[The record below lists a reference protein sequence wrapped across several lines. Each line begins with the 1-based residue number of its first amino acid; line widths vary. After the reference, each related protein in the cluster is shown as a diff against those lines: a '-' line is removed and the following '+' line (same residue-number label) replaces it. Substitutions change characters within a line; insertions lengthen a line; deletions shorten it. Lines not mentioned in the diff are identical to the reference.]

1 MHGAEPS
8 SGPEHMVV
16 GQVTKAHGIK
26 GEVFV
31 HVLTDNPDHI
41 FADGNDLLIGD
52 AKGGLGDDPEVV
64 TIERARSFK
73 RGLLVKFED
82 LQSRED
88 VEDMAMRYLLV
99 PADAV
104 APLEPGELFYHQ
116 LLGRAVVT
124 TDGQTLG
131 SVREVYE
138 TDASHLLEI
147 VGDDGKVRLIPLVHE
162 MVRELDADGPI
173 EVEPLPGLLDL

>member
-1 MHGAEPS
+1 M
-8 SGPEHMVV
+8 SGTDAQSVPEHLVV
-16 GQVTKAHGIK
+16 GQVTKPHGIK

-41 FADGNDLLIGD
+41 FAAENDLLIGD
-52 AKGGLGDDPEVV
+52 ANGGLGDDPEVV

-104 APLEPGELFYHQ
+104 APLEAGELFYHQ
-116 LLGRAVVT
+116 LLGREVVT
-124 TDGQTLG
+124 SDGVQLG
-131 SVREVYE
+131 HVREVYE

-147 VGDDGKVRLIPLVHE
+147 VGTDGKIRLIPLVE
-162 MVRELDADGPI
+162 AMVKELAPDAPVI
-173 EVEPLPGLLDL
+173 VEPLPGLLDL